1 MKQINLKYAY
11 FFSLIFI
18 VLTSF
23 YLGATYTFYNQDFH
37 HWSFIL
43 SMFTDYNNGFRLY
56 KDIFLSY
63 GPGQTIFFNLV
74 NYFIKIDIV
83 SIGIITNF
91 IYAINFII
99 LYKIFLRIVSKKISI
114 ILTFIIF
121 LIHPYSILPWPDYL
135 SGFCINIFI
144 YLFLKSNKEEQS
156 SIILASF
163 LFLSFFFRNTYIVN
177 IALAIFGYLI
187 LNFIFVKK
195 NLYNKIFNLFLIQ
208 TLIYFLILWHYDNLY
223 NFFSHSFSL
232 LITFADNTNRIDTR
246 EEIIKNYG
254 ESIWIVLRL
263 IYFVIRSFFG
273 LINLSILSNLI
284 FIIFIFF
291 NILLVFTLKKKEYLN
306 NPLEQKIIFIS
317 FLGLC
322 GFTQSFYHFENF
334 RIINSSIG
342 IFVAGLYL
350 LKKNTITRTDK
361 NINFIISFVVI
372 SLLTINF
379 FKDFTSNIFQYLKS
393 NQNTYLLINNN
404 FFGNKKINKE
414 SAKYYTELGNILCKK
429 NLEIINFSPDIA
441 LTYLC
446 DNKNNHQRIYVNDP
460 VNDNKES
467 YYKNTFRSG
476 HINKDYKEIVIEK
489 KIPKEKIIIT
499 FREMKFINDENII
512 LNKFVTGHNKK
523 FWQLPVQIFIYQ
535 KQ

>member
-1 MKQINLKYAY
+1 M
-11 FFSLIFI
+11 
-18 VLTSF
+18 
-23 YLGATYTFYNQDFH
+23 
-37 HWSFIL
+37 
-43 SMFTDYNNGFRLY
+43 
-56 KDIFLSY
+56 
-63 GPGQTIFFNLV
+63 
-74 NYFIKIDIV
+74 
-83 SIGIITNF
+83 
-91 IYAINFII
+91 
-99 LYKIFLRIVSKKISI
+99 
-114 ILTFIIF
+114 
-121 LIHPYSILPWPDYL
+121 
-135 SGFCINIFI
+135 
-144 YLFLKSNKEEQS
+144 
-156 SIILASF
+156 
-163 LFLSFFFRNTYIVN
+163 
-177 IALAIFGYLI
+177 
-187 LNFIFVKK
+187 
-195 NLYNKIFNLFLIQ
+195 
-208 TLIYFLILWHYDNLY
+208 
-223 NFFSHSFSL
+223 
-232 LITFADNTNRIDTR
+232 
-246 EEIIKNYG
+246 
-254 ESIWIVLRL
+254 
-263 IYFVIRSFFG
+263 
-273 LINLSILSNLI
+273 
-284 FIIFIFF
+284 
-291 NILLVFTLKKKEYLN
+291 LVFTLKKKEYLN

-535 KQ
+535 KQL